1 MQLIITGRHCDV
13 DAELRDVFQTRFENL
28 QRFEPRVS
36 RVEVTVTQVKRGF
49 EVEAEASVDRA
60 ARVHA
65 RAEAEEMRTAL
76 DRVVER
82 LGRQLRRQHGRH
94 HEHRAPP
101 MEELLGGSE
110 LSEEPDRR
118 QESA

>member
-1 MQLIITGRHCDV
+1 M
-13 DAELRDVFQTRFENL
+13 
-28 QRFEPRVS
+28 S

-60 ARVHA
+60 SRVHA
-65 RAEAEEMRTAL
+65 RADADDMRTAL

-82 LGRQLRRQHGRH
+82 LGRQLKRRHGRH

-101 MEELLGGSE
+101 MDELFG
-110 LSEEPDRR
+110 EPGEPGEADRR
-118 QESA
+118 QEPA